1 MLLKHSRMVT
11 SFMSGSSNA
20 PTDFR
25 RPMILVCAIVL
36 LTTYAVIVWYEGQR
50 GGYKMLANATGRV
63 GLVMAALWIAWPNL
77 RRPINWLPPGIAVAG
92 VIAIGVIAARPALAI
107 VAIPAVGTLLA
118 LATVVRG
125 LKR

>member
-1 MLLKHSRMVT
+1 
-11 SFMSGSSNA
+11 
-20 PTDFR
+20 
-25 RPMILVCAIVL
+25 MILVCAIVL